1 MAEFSST
8 CEHSS
13 IGDLFG
19 PPNTEFNCPFESKYL
34 KSVRKHSMVG
44 VLGGG
49 SFGSVYALTNSKTG
63 EAYAYKIS
71 TPMNMAFHAVKCE
84 LRALKRLRPHPNV
97 VRMLEYH
104 ICPQTNQVGI
114 ILEMADHDLYCILSR
129 LAIFRSSIS
138 PEHVKSVMEQLLK
151 GIGFI
156 HSKGFVHFD
165 LKPDNLLITECGTL
179 KICDFGLTEHIDDK
193 PYEFVKMTE
202 PYRPPEC
209 FFQHPSM
216 DCKSDMWS
224 IGVMFHEMI
233 MGCRI
238 VDTATLRHLAGS
250 YGFKDVAAMK
260 DALGMP
266 LSPKPFL
273 TKEISLRATHA
284 TRQLMGE
291 LLRLNPKERVGAA
304 TALSHQYFREKPDPV
319 RMDRKCLVVNVSPSG
334 PKKARAAVVTQLER
348 TPNGSDHIYGNVTAM
363 KAPNH
368 DYLSALDKHPVS
380 MGRR

>member
-8 CEHSS
+8 CKHSS
-13 IGDLFG
+13 IDDLFG
-19 PPNTEFNCPFESKYL
+19 PPTIEFNCPFESKYL

-44 VLGGG
+44 VLGRG

-71 TPMNMAFHAVKCE
+71 TPIKMGFHAVKCE

-114 ILEMADHDLYCILSR
+114 ILEMVDHDLHCILSR

-151 GIGFI
+151 GIDFI

-193 PYEFVKMTE
+193 PYEFFKMSE

-209 FFQHPSM
+209 FFRHPSM

-224 IGVMFHEMI
+224 IGVLFHEMI

-238 VDTATLRHLAGS
+238 VDTATLCHLARS
-250 YGFKDVAAMK
+250 YGLKDVATMK
-260 DALGMP
+260 NTLGMP

-273 TKEISLRATHA
+273 TKDLSLRATHA

-291 LLRLNPKERVGAA
+291 LLRLNPKE
-304 TALSHQYFREKPDPV
+304 
-319 RMDRKCLVVNVSPSG
+319 
-334 PKKARAAVVTQLER
+334 
-348 TPNGSDHIYGNVTAM
+348 
-363 KAPNH
+363 
-368 DYLSALDKHPVS
+368 
-380 MGRR
+380 